1 MKRNKAI
8 QSALSLVLAATLCVP
23 MTACSTEPAG
33 EAGTQTEEAG
43 AQTEETGAQAEEAG
57 AQTEEAGA
65 QTGAPKRSQRILQLC
80 L

>member
-33 EAGTQTEEAG
+33 EAG
-43 AQTEETGAQAEEAG
+43 
-57 AQTEEAGA
+57 
-65 QTGAPKRSQRILQLC
+65 P
-80 L
+80 